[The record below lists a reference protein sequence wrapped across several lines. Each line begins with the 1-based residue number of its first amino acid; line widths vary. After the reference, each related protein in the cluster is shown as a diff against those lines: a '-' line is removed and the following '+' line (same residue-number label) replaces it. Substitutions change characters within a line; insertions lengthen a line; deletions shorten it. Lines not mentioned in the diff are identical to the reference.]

1 MAQEPYRTLADDEVA
16 EKDRVSYA
24 DVGAGKASVFS
35 SIANL
40 CNAILGAGLLALP
53 YGFAQSGWS
62 VAIAMLVLSGAASCF
77 TLHLLTLCG
86 RSAGGAHASFFMLA
100 RQAFPDAMY
109 WVVDACVILNCF
121 GLACSYLIVFAGL
134 FPTALA
140 DLVNPRSEALPG
152 PLAQR
157 VVWVTL
163 AVLVVTPLAFQR
175 TLDALRFTSTLG
187 VGFVLYGSV
196 VVLVYWTGLADA
208 CDGNDDDDGSG
219 CVGAR
224 VALTTP
230 PSLRPLQTL
239 SIIVFAYTAHAQA
252 IGIANEVREYS
263 QRKMDLI
270 SGASIAICGLLYVL
284 IGFAGYRTFGDAV
297 SSNLLESFPGR
308 HPAVIVARL
317 GFAALVSFSYPLM
330 AKPARDSF
338 FSLLENSARPAL
350 RALAAPAAEGGG
362 GERLYL
368 AFTSA
373 FLALTWAIAAAV
385 DDLGIVLSLLGATC
399 STVLAFIMPPVVFL
413 SMHPAPRPSEM
424 LGDAVD
430 EGGAGARVL
439 AVEEAKG
446 LSCKRAMAKVVLVV
460 GAALIPLCVTSTLLY
475 ET

>member
-140 DLVNPRSEALPG
+140 DLVNPRSEALPPPRSASCG
-152 PLAQR
+152 SRSPCSSSRSPRSSARSTRCAHVDARRRLRAARLGRRAR
-157 VVWVTL
+157 VL
-163 AVLVVTPLAFQR
+163 
-175 TLDALRFTSTLG
+175 
-187 VGFVLYGSV
+187 
-196 VVLVYWTGLADA
+196 
-208 CDGNDDDDGSG
+208 DGSG
-219 CVGAR
+219 RVRRERRRRRERLRRR

-338 FSLLENSARPAL
+338 FSLLENPRCRRGPA
-350 RALAAPAAEGGG
+350 AAAPAASGKQ
-362 GERLYL
+362 RS
-368 AFTSA
+368 TSA
-373 FLALTWAIAAAV
+373 SRA
-385 DDLGIVLSLLGATC
+385 C
-399 STVLAFIMPPVVFL
+399 S
-413 SMHPAPRPSEM
+413 SRSRGRSPRRSTTS
-424 LGDAVD
+424 ASCCRCS
-430 EGGAGARVL
+430 ARR
-439 AVEEAKG
+439 ARPCSRS
-446 LSCKRAMAKVVLVV
+446 SCRR
-460 GAALIPLCVTSTLLY
+460 SSS
-475 ET
+475 

>member
-1 MAQEPYRTLADDEVA
+1 
-16 EKDRVSYA
+16 
-24 DVGAGKASVFS
+24 
-35 SIANL
+35 
-40 CNAILGAGLLALP
+40 
-53 YGFAQSGWS
+53 
-62 VAIAMLVLSGAASCF
+62 MLVLSGAASCF
-77 TLHLLTLCG
+77 TLHCSRCG

-224 VALTTP
+224 VALTAP

-252 IGIANEVREYS
+252 NGIANEVREYS

-338 FSLLENSARPAL
+338 FSLLENSARPAW

-413 SMHPAPRPSEM
+413 STHFASRRDRRRRCSS
-424 LGDAVD
+424 DVVD

-439 AVEEAKG
+439 AVEEA
-446 LSCKRAMAKVVLVV
+446 RASAASARMAKVVLVV
-460 GAALIPLCVTSTLLY
+460 GAALVPLCVTSTLFLRRPDLAGSRATRGVPRRRSRSITHPSSAPTDAAALL
-475 ET
+475 EAARP